1 MPAHHLFPSFRP
13 VQKFDGEKEAEM
25 IKHGNSKQ
33 SIILSSILKGISS
46 ITFLFLLIEFFDEL
60 NYSVGN
66 SALPALRTDLGM
78 TYVQVGLLLG
88 VPGII
93 NTFIEP
99 VLMLLGDTRFRKHI
113 MLGGGLAIAAS
124 LIAIA
129 TTRSF
134 ALALLGFVIAFPAS
148 GAFVSLSQA
157 TLMDLNPS
165 REPHMMA
172 RWTLSGSLAN
182 LIGPLILAAGFTL
195 GLGWR
200 WAYLGMA
207 VMCLILVGMTWVRHI
222 PMYPRHSSSPQ
233 TERAIVSVLRGLWEA
248 LRNPSLMRWMIL
260 LQSSDLLLDALTGY
274 LALYFTDVIG
284 LSVAQASLMMS
295 VIMGAGL
302 VSNIVLIPLLERVPG
317 RRLVRIS
324 AAVSG
329 VLYAAWLLV
338 PWLWAKISLI
348 VLIKLVTLGWY
359 EVLQGEAFGEVPGRS
374 GTVLAINSIIGVLGG
389 GIAFLIGWVAARA
402 GLQAALWILL
412 AGPISLVL
420 FVPRQSQTARLN
432 ADRPDD
438 EI

>member
-1 MPAHHLFPSFRP
+1 
-13 VQKFDGEKEAEM
+13 M
-25 IKHGNSKQ
+25 INKGNSKQ
-33 SIILSSILKGISS
+33 SIIISSILRGIST
-46 ITFLFLLIEFFDEL
+46 ITVLFLLIEFFDEL

-66 SALPALRTDLGM
+66 AALPALRTDLGL

-113 MLGGGLAIAAS
+113 MLGGGVAIAIS
-124 LIAIA
+124 LIVIA

-134 ALALLGFVIAFPAS
+134 ALALVGFIIAYPAS

-157 TLMDLNPS
+157 TLMDLNPT
-165 REPHMMA
+165 REPQMMA

-182 LIGPLILAAGFTL
+182 LIGPLILAAGFAL

-200 WAYLGMA
+200 WAYLGLA
-207 VMCLILVGMTWVRHI
+207 LMCLALVGMTWLRHI
-222 PMYPRHSSSPQ
+222 PMQSRQSPTPQ
-233 TERAIVSVLRGLWEA
+233 AEHAGKSLVHGLWEA

-260 LQSSDLLLDALTGY
+260 LQFSDLLLDVLTGY

-284 LSVAQASLMMS
+284 LSVVQASVMMS
-295 VIMGAGL
+295 VLMGAGL
-302 VSNIVLIPLLERVPG
+302 ISNIVLIPLLEKYPG
-317 RRLVRIS
+317 RTLVRVS
-324 AAVSG
+324 AGVSG
-329 VLYAAWLLV
+329 VLYAAWLLT
-338 PWLWAKISLI
+338 PWLWAKIGLI

-374 GTVLAINSIIGVLGG
+374 GTVMAINSIIGVLGG
-389 GIAFLIGWVAARA
+389 GVAFLIGWVAARA

-412 AGPISLVL
+412 AGPVSLVI
-420 FVPRQSQTARLN
+420 FIPRH
-432 ADRPDD
+432 RPAAA
-438 EI
+438 EIDV